1 MKYLIFRTDRI
12 GDFLITSPLINAIKN
27 NDTNAQIYVVSSN
40 KNKEFIINYKF
51 VDRVFLLKKNNFLN
65 KIKLYFEL
73 KKFSF
78 DVVIVSDKKNRSI
91 ILTLF
96 LKSKKNI

>member
-65 KIKLYFEL
+65 KIKLYL
-73 KKFSF
+73 S
-78 DVVIVSDKKNRSI
+78 
-91 ILTLF
+91 
-96 LKSKKNI
+96 